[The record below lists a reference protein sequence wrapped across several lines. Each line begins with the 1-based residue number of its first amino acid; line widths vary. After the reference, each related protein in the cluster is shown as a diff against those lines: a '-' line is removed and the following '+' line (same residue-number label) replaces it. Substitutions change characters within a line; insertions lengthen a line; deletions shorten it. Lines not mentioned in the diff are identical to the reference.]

1 MPIDK
6 NLAHTIAKII
16 KDEDDQIILY
26 ELDNGEKIS
35 TGEAVMFAKQG
46 VLKDVEIAKAKNGS
60 EYLKCVSEDG
70 SEPNNISETHLK
82 RDEQDSR
89 QFFQ

>member
-6 NLAHTIAKII
+6 NFAHTIAKIV

-26 ELDNGEKIS
+26 ELDNGERIS
-35 TGEAVMFAKQG
+35 AGEAVRFAKQG
-46 VLKDVEIAKAKNGS
+46 VLKDVEIAKAKNGT

-70 SEPNNISETHLK
+70 GEANNIPEIHLK
-82 RDEQDSR
+82 RDAQDSS